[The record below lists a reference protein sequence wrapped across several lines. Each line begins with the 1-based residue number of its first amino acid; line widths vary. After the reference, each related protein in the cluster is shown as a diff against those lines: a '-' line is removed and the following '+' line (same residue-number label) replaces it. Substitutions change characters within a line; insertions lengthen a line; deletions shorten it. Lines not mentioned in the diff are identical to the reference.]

1 MLVHTYARVE
11 GKVRTDAQEHAA
23 PVLGAQIK
31 VVLPHE
37 ARRDSDAIATA
48 GTRVADCDS
57 GVLATLENDHD
68 PEARA
73 EALIEGLDPV
83 LAPYA
88 FGRLHDRDALSCRQ
102 PGDKAVVVLRN
113 LAEVTLGDRR
123 HLPALVEEADDHRW
137 LLHRLNNRVEQHT
150 IEARVLKPDA
160 LAVVL
165 DERVHGGPPY
175 GWLRHSHRRSPARQP
190 GDFKGRSP
198 LPSSVPLSWARP
210 GGRGTFYCGN
220 RARTCALACPPLEQ
234 NHRPAQ
240 ARYTCVCTN
249 VLVDNKTPAVVL
261 SSGSEWGDE

>member
-1 MLVHTYARVE
+1 METFGVRTLHEGIGSLAEKDAFSVELACQPFMLVDTYPRVE

-23 PVLGAQIK
+23 PLLVAQIK

-48 GTRVADCDS
+48 GARVADGDS

-88 FGRLHDRDALSCRQ
+88 FGRLHDRDAMSCRQ
-102 PGDKAVVVLRN
+102 AGDKAMVVLRD

-123 HLPALVEEADDHRW
+123 HLTALVEEANDHRW

-175 GWLRHSHRRSPARQP
+175 GWLRHSHRR
-190 GDFKGRSP
+190 
-198 LPSSVPLSWARP
+198 W
-210 GGRGTFYCGN
+210 
-220 RARTCALACPPLEQ
+220 
-234 NHRPAQ
+234 
-240 ARYTCVCTN
+240 
-249 VLVDNKTPAVVL
+249 PAVIRPSTRGFQGAEPL
-261 SSGSEWGDE
+261 A